1 MELQVEI
8 DSSKLDKALR
18 IASTELRAE
27 VADTIDHVSRTFFKN
42 LYQKRFKG
50 PPGLKMG
57 GRGNLFSRFRKRV
70 IGQEGT
76 FKGRSSTGVVTAS
89 LAASETSTED
99 MGMEVYT
106 DSPAAKIHEFGGD
119 IEGHNMPVPFP
130 GKHITKGLRLEKIG
144 GRIFLVRRNRRDQK
158 SEFVGILKDKIHL
171 KPRLGFY
178 TTWNDMQNQTIER
191 FNSAISRALSKV

>member
-1 MELQVEI
+1 MLEVEI
-8 DSSKLDKALR
+8 DSSKLQKALR
-18 IASTELRAE
+18 VASTELRAE

-89 LAASETSTED
+89 LSASEASTED

-106 DSPAAKIHEFGGD
+106 ESPVAKIHEFGGTISAD
-119 IEGHNMPVPFP
+119 NMPIPFP
-130 GKHITKGLRLEKIG
+130 GKRLTQNLEVIKFG
-144 GRIFLVRRNRRDQK
+144 GRLFLARKKRGEKK
-158 SEFVGILKDKIHL
+158 SELVGILKNQIKI

-178 TTWNDMQNQTIER
+178 MTWQDMQNQTIER
-191 FNSAISRALSKV
+191 FNSAISRALAKV